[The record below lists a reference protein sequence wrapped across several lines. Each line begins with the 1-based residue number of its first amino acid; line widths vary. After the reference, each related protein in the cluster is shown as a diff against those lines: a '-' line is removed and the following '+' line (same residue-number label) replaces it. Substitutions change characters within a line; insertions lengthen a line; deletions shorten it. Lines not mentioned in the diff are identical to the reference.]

1 MATPEAVRYGAAA
14 RRPVTGLESVPILG
28 QLIAAWKFSRRW
40 PVIPV
45 VVIVTLVT
53 MAVFAPLISPWD
65 PNDDDLRRSFAR
77 PFWYTEYY
85 EEDRIGSRLERR
97 HFLGAD
103 EFGRDVFSRFVF
115 GARVSLMVAVV
126 SMVSGVILGAWAGIA
141 SGYYGGL
148 FDELLTRFVDV
159 WNALPFLLVA
169 LVVAVTVGQGI
180 TIMIVLLVMLTWVGL
195 VRNVRAE
202 VLSLKSR
209 DYVMAAKVAGA
220 SDFRI
225 MLRHILPGVL
235 NVLMV
240 LASLR
245 VGGLILTAAAL
256 SFLGVGIPSRF
267 PSWGAMID
275 DGRDFLATA
284 WWISVFP
291 GLGIF
296 LTVMAMNFLG
306 DWLRDRTDP
315 RLRQLRE

>member
-1 MATPEAVRYGAAA
+1 MANEVSVRYEADDIG
-14 RRPVTGLESVPILG
+14 PVRAGEQIPVIG
-28 QLIAAWKFSRRW
+28 NIVAAWNFSRRW
-40 PVIPV
+40 PIIPV
-45 VVIVTLVT
+45 FVLVALVT
-53 MAVFAPLISPWD
+53 MAVFAPLIAPFD
-65 PNDDDLRRSFAR
+65 PNQQALRSSFAR
-77 PFWYTEYY
+77 PFWYNEYY
-85 EEDRIGSRLERR
+85 AEDPVGSRLEKR
-97 HFLGAD
+97 HILGAD
-103 EFGRDVFSRFVF
+103 EFGRDVFSRVVF
-115 GARVSLMVAVV
+115 GARISLMVASV

-148 FDELLTRFVDV
+148 FDELLTRFVDI

-169 LVVAVTVGQGI
+169 LVVAVTVGQGLI
-180 TIMIVLLVMLTWVGL
+180 IMIVLLVMLTWVGL

-202 VLSLKSR
+202 VLTLKSR
-209 DYVMAAKVAGA
+209 DYVLAARVAGA

-225 MLRHILPGVL
+225 MYRHILPGVL
-235 NVLMV
+235 NLLMV

-275 DGRDFLATA
+275 DGRDWLATA

-306 DWLRDRTDP
+306 DWLRDKTDP
-315 RLRQLRE
+315 RLRQVRQ